1 MMDKS
6 LCLQKK
12 AKPKTEM
19 KQKRRATHSDA
30 SPLSYPPFTHIAVPR
45 MTKTTPLM
53 LCRGKKK
60 NSPKTTTMT
69 GGDWG

>member
-6 LCLQKK
+6 LCLQKNAK

-53 LCRGKKK
+53 LCRGKKRTAQK
-60 NSPKTTTMT
+60 QQR
-69 GGDWG
+69 